1 MLIRDG
7 AMRASVLLLTR
18 AHKRI
23 IEVNGARC
31 AVLRDLAAKRRGMAS
46 VLERLPVL
54 REQNNDDAE
63 WDIVDP
69 EQCLEV
75 VSELQSLGP
84 AVCVEW
90 PAGKK
95 VTAADYV
102 IIADPW
108 WNPAFEDQAAGRAH
122 RMGQQRPVTVYRLVI
137 KDSVEELTALARGE

>member
-1 MLIRDG
+1 
-7 AMRASVLLLTR
+7 
-18 AHKRI
+18 
-23 IEVNGARC
+23 
-31 AVLRDLAAKRRGMAS
+31 
-46 VLERLPVL
+46 
-54 REQNNDDAE
+54 
-63 WDIVDP
+63 VDS

-108 WNPAFEDQAAGRAH
+108 WNPAVEDQAAGRAH

-137 KDSVEELTALARGE
+137 KDSVEELTALLRGE